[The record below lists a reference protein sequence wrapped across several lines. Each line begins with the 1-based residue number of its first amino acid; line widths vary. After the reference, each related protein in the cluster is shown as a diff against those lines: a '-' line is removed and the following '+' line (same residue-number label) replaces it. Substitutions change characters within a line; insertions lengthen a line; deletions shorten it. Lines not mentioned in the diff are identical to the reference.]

1 MEAMVVS
8 IGKSVLVRALC
19 YARSKAAEE
28 VALQLGVEGDV
39 AFIADELEMMQSF
52 LMTADEERSQ
62 HKVLAT
68 WVKHVRDLAYN
79 VEDSLMDFT
88 LLSERRRSWWR
99 SPRTMVE
106 RRRITK
112 EIKKL
117 RAKVE
122 DVSNRNLRYRLI
134 DESLEFLSRRTTL
147 SNSLTKKTTVKEQ
160 ANIATA
166 ALFGIN
172 KARLAALEHEKSSTV
187 DLHQLISGNGVDL
200 MVVAV
205 WGTSGELGK
214 MSAIQEVYNDPI
226 IGSNFG
232 FRAWVRLTHPFNPQE
247 FIHSLVR
254 QFYESFPENLGEKRK
269 KETIGSNVLMKM
281 ENMSQSEM
289 IDVFDTQVNDSSYLI
304 VIDDLSTIVEWS
316 HIKRFFPDNKKRS
329 RIIVS
334 THQAEIASLCTEQPY
349 QVSELKQLSSDQTL
363 YLFHKK
369 AMHASCSVEPI
380 PDSNKVPIS
389 ENNKSLPSEIQEYP
403 KNADEEKVSNLTYGK
418 KFDRSRTLAL
428 DDEVLIGRETE
439 KYIIIRLVS
448 QPDNNQGCEVI
459 SIWGMGGLGKTT
471 LARSVYRCQ
480 QLDGWKHAWAT
491 ALRPFNP
498 EVLLRNL
505 AIQLQKSIQED
516 PAGATATGTQ
526 KKSIALIKL
535 EELKKELARLLN
547 TQKCVLVLDYI
558 SSTFEWDLVKGTLC
572 NAGRII
578 VTTRDKNIAIHCS
591 GEYNNMY
598 SLEGMKDD
606 DALDLFIKKVF
617 KEKTEKEDV
626 DS

>member
-122 DVSNRNLRYRLI
+122 DPTAA
-134 DESLEFLSRRTTL
+134 E
-147 SNSLTKKTTVKEQ
+147 EQ

-369 AMHASCSVEPI
+369 V
-380 PDSNKVPIS
+380 
-389 ENNKSLPSEIQEYP
+389 
-403 KNADEEKVSNLTYGK
+403 
-418 KFDRSRTLAL
+418 TL
-428 DDEVLIGRETE
+428 
-439 KYIIIRLVS
+439 
-448 QPDNNQGCEVI
+448 
-459 SIWGMGGLGKTT
+459 
-471 LARSVYRCQ
+471 
-480 QLDGWKHAWAT
+480 
-491 ALRPFNP
+491 
-498 EVLLRNL
+498 
-505 AIQLQKSIQED
+505 
-516 PAGATATGTQ
+516 
-526 KKSIALIKL
+526 
-535 EELKKELARLLN
+535 
-547 TQKCVLVLDYI
+547 
-558 SSTFEWDLVKGTLC
+558 
-572 NAGRII
+572 
-578 VTTRDKNIAIHCS
+578 
-591 GEYNNMY
+591 
-598 SLEGMKDD
+598 
-606 DALDLFIKKVF
+606 
-617 KEKTEKEDV
+617 
-626 DS
+626 